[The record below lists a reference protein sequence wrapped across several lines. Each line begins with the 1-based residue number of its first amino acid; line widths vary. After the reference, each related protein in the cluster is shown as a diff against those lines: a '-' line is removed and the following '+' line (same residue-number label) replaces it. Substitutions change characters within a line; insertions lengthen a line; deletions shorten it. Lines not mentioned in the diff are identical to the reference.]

1 MVIGHV
7 CSFNCTGGMQRTGSA
22 SATCKKEGDMAVFI
36 LDSVHKLPAECI
48 MPEATA
54 AQLGTSDQDICEDF
68 KCGFECAK
76 FQEDLGCGWSTAV
89 GKCKKG
95 ATTTPEEMTAGK
107 CDLNKDGKVGGI
119 TDDPCATLLCGRD
132 CAGALLAERLLLL
145 AERLLWLAER
155 LLFLLAERL
164 LLLAQ
169 RLRCAFPTA
178 ANTLLCVRDCTAKK
192 IEMNCGWASDKV
204 SADRPAF

>member
-1 MVIGHV
+1 MNSGIGEGERGAAQAPFPDFITSNCGQSGGVVIGHV

-107 CDLNKDGKVGGI
+107 CDHN
-119 TDDPCATLLCGRD
+119 
-132 CAGALLAERLLLL
+132 
-145 AERLLWLAER
+145 
-155 LLFLLAERL
+155 
-164 LLLAQ
+164 
-169 RLRCAFPTA
+169 
-178 ANTLLCVRDCTAKK
+178 N
-192 IEMNCGWASDKV
+192 
-204 SADRPAF
+204 